1 MFYENQKSKNQPKN
15 KPKKNG
21 NKRTSQLKTQEY
33 DEVQFDFSFKN
44 PYGENKIDN
53 ELLLHAEDTF
63 PILNKINEK
72 EIPMFS
78 DAYALL
84 ANTAERFY
92 KGVFQELVK
101 LYPNDNDFKLEHDL
115 NSHRFYY
122 LIPTINKK
130 IQLANSKN
138 GFSSLIESCKKLHM
152 GYTDSK
158 YKEIYTYSQF
168 ATDFLRFS
176 GQRKRIYEEL
186 EKLMELEKEKQY
198 EPEER
203 EL

>member
-1 MFYENQKSKNQPKN
+1 MYYEKPKN
-15 KPKKNG
+15 KNKQKSETHRKN
-21 NKRTSQLKTQEY
+21 NKTIIQES
-33 DEVQFDFSFKN
+33 DDIQFDFSFQN
-44 PYGENKIDN
+44 PYGKNKIDN

-168 ATDFLRFS
+168 AADFLRFS

-186 EKLMELEKEKQY
+186 ERLIELEKEKQY